1 MYYAIGVSA
10 PCITFN
16 IVSITETS
24 WLHVIRFIS
33 GFISLSTVVFSIIG
47 MTMVCPVIIVHLE
60 HLCFSFNMGSISD
73 LAD

>member
-10 PCITFN
+10 PCTFN

-24 WLHVIRFIS
+24 WLHNKV
-33 GFISLSTVVFSIIG
+33 LSTVVFSIIG